1 MKPIKLELQAFG
13 PYKGYELIDFEEL
26 SNNGLFLICGET
38 GSGKTMI
45 LDAMTYALYG
55 SDKGDARADFEA
67 LRCNQSDFGTDTF
80 VKFTFENHG
89 IIYVFEKKL
98 ICKKKNFSK
107 SQNVFRIDDGNKEP
121 LFENGRDREITEFA
135 TELIGLNKDQFRQVI
150 ILPQGKFEKLLTSNS
165 NEKQEILSNIFGTKK
180 WESVANVFFK
190 NAEIQRDYYKEL
202 KEKINSSIGQYDCY
216 DIEMFYK
223 KVEGVG
229 KELENLEN
237 EYQKNNYSNQLEKLN
252 NQKQLAE
259 KFIELDKQINKLEN
273 YHKLDNE
280 IKNDEEKL
288 KKATKVSA
296 IEGEIN
302 DYQNSETQL
311 KLRQI
316 DFEKIR
322 KEDLPNSEKNFE
334 LAEKNL
340 TEHTNKS
347 NEIEILKEKKIYLE
361 SKKDVYENINTALD
375 ELKCAKELFE
385 QEQEKET
392 SAQKNFKDLKAKA
405 DELKSEYEKLN
416 DKHTEQFKIYNDGIS
431 GELASELEDGKPCP
445 VCGSLL
451 HPNKAQRIDGAIT
464 RTELDDLKKKVDVK
478 YAEWGNADK
487 KAQNASS
494 ELDLQKDKTKLA
506 ETNKTIASEKYNA
519 IISNKI
525 DNINSLDDLNK
536 AINVI
541 DANIDDYDKAL
552 KDLSEIYDKNKSFFE
567 ENKTKLETAQKELN
581 TAKTQFTSREKR
593 LLSSLKEQG
602 FENIDDAKQYILD
615 SSDQQELLR
624 KITTHKNNIKYCEE
638 EIENLKKSIDGKNPQ
653 DIKEVQKLIKKI
665 NIKIAAY
672 NENHGQLKERLE
684 SLNKAKDTVDKLN
697 KEYEKGFQ
705 QADDD
710 YVFAK
715 IVRGDTGIGLQRY
728 VLAVMF
734 SKVISEA
741 NRMLEN
747 VHGGRYHLFR
757 TDDKGTGSNKRGL
770 ELKVHDSYSPDKE
783 GRSVN
788 LLSGGEK
795 FLVSLSL
802 AIGMSTVAQKSGVKI
817 EAMFID
823 EGFGTLDS
831 NSIDDAMTILSSIQK
846 ANGMV
851 GIISHV
857 QVLRDNIPTKLEV
870 IKSNKGSSI
879 KSIVG

>member
-13 PYKGYELIDFEEL
+13 PYKGYELIDFETL

-55 SDKGDARADFEA
+55 SDKGDARADLEA
-67 LRCNQSDFGTDTF
+67 LRCNQSDFGIDTF
-80 VKFTFENHG
+80 VKFTFKNHG

-107 SQNVFRIDDGNKEP
+107 SQNVFRIDDGNKET
-121 LFENGRDREITEFA
+121 LFENGKDREITEFA

-180 WESVANVFFK
+180 WESVANIFFK
-190 NAEIQRDYYKEL
+190 NAETQRAYYKNL
-202 KEKINSSIGQYDCY
+202 KDRINSSIGQYDCD

-223 KVEGVG
+223 KVEDVE

-237 EYQKNNYSNQLEKLN
+237 EYHKNNYSNQLEKLN
-252 NQKQLAE
+252 EQKQLAE
-259 KFIELDKQINKLEN
+259 KFAELDKQINKLEN

-311 KLRQI
+311 KSRQK
-316 DFEKIR
+316 DFEKIQ
-322 KEDLPNSEKNFE
+322 KEDLPNSEKKFE

-347 NEIEILKEKKIYLE
+347 NEIEKLKEKKIRLE
-361 SKKDVYENINTALD
+361 SKKDIYESINTAFNKLKSAE
-375 ELKCAKELFE
+375 ELYE
-385 QEQEKET
+385 QEQKNEV
-392 SAQKNFKDLKAKA
+392 SAQKNFKDLKEKA
-405 DELKSEYEKLN
+405 DKLKSEYEKLN
-416 DKHTEQFKIYNDGIS
+416 DKHTEQFKIYNDGIC

-445 VCGSLL
+445 VCGSLS
-451 HPNKAQRIDGAIT
+451 HPNKAHRIDGAIT
-464 RTELDDLKKKVDVK
+464 RAELDELKGNVDEK
-478 YAEWGNADK
+478 YSKWSDADEDVQ
-487 KAQNASS
+487 KASR
-494 ELDLQKDKTKLA
+494 ELDLQKDKTKVA
-506 ETNKTIASEKYNA
+506 EN
-519 IISNKI
+519 NKI
-525 DNINSLDDLNK
+525 SARVEYKAIENNKVDNINSLDDLNNSIK
-536 AINVI
+536 VI
-541 DANIDDYDKAL
+541 DINIADYGRILDG
-552 KDLSEIYDKNKSFFE
+552 LSKTYDEKKSDFE
-567 ENKTKLETAQKELN
+567 ENKTKLETAQNELN
-581 TAKTQFTSREKR
+581 DVKDQFSSSEKR

-615 SSDQQELLR
+615 SSTQQELQR
-624 KITTHKNNIKYCEE
+624 KITTHKNNIEYCEE

-653 DIKEVQKLIKKI
+653 DIKEVEKLIEEI
-665 NIKIAAY
+665 NIKIADY
-672 NENHGQLKERLE
+672 NENHGELKERLKNLSKVKE
-684 SLNKAKDTVDKLN
+684 TVDKLN
-697 KEYEKGFQ
+697 EEYEKGFQ

-710 YVFAK
+710 YTFAK
-715 IVRGDTGIGLQRY
+715 AVRGDTGIGLQRY

-770 ELKVHDSYSPDKE
+770 ELKVHDSYSPDKD